1 MRTACLLIRPRED
14 WGEGCEAWDPRIKR
28 HVCLNRGR
36 RKRSRR
42 STRGEESSGGG
53 EETGEEWRRY
63 CTKGGTNTLTLNT
76 KGKVTQKNARL

>member
-1 MRTACLLIRPRED
+1 MRTARLLIRPRED

-42 STRGEESSGGG
+42 SAEERRAVEEDRERSGGD
-53 EETGEEWRRY
+53 T
-63 CTKGGTNTLTLNT
+63 
-76 KGKVTQKNARL
+76 VQKADEYIDA